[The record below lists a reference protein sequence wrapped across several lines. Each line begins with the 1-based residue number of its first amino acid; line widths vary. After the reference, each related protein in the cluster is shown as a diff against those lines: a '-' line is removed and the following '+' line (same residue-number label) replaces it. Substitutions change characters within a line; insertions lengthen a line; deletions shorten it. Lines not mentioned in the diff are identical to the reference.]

1 MMVHFIHNS
10 MNGQSAK
17 RLLAALLLLMM
28 SGLATAKHQ
37 ALTLDQAGDRYPL
50 AHTLMVLEDPQQ
62 ALTITEVA
70 QAAAAARFRPAMQ
83 GHANIDLN
91 FGYTRSAWWF
101 ALPFSVAAN
110 APAQWLLEIGYPSLD
125 RVEVYVPQAG
135 GGYSRQ
141 VAGDLQPFA
150 ERPYPHRNL
159 VFPLALTPGGS
170 QTVYLRV
177 TSAGNLTL
185 PATLWQPEALTRSD
199 QRSYTLL
206 SLYYGML
213 LALGLYNLLLYLA
226 IRDSTFLAYVAF
238 TLSMA
243 VGQASMNGFGNQF
256 IWPDWPA
263 FGNIALPSGMAATG
277 FFGAIFTR
285 LFLGLGRR
293 AKRLDQCILGCAA
306 LFALAAFAP
315 LLLPYQPVAIMVS
328 MFGLLFTGVA
338 VYAGVY
344 CLRRDYPGARYFL
357 LAWTLLLLGVAV
369 LAMRNMGWVPT
380 TTLTLHSMQI
390 GSALELLLLSFA
402 LADRINVMRREKD
415 QATEAALAAKHE
427 MVETLRLS
435 EQALEG
441 RVAERTRTLEEV
453 NSQLRDKER
462 ELEHLARHDALTG
475 LANRLFLNDRIER
488 AVARARRTGSS
499 VALLMIDLDGFKQ
512 VNDAHGHAVGDE
524 LLVVIAGRLRE
535 CVRESD
541 TVARL
546 GGDEFV
552 VLLEDTRYPEGT
564 SQIVEKLIAAVRAP
578 TMLDAG
584 SIEVSASIG
593 IACTPQHTNDA
604 DDLLER
610 ADAAMYNA
618 KAAGRNCWSMATENP
633 AA

>member
-1 MMVHFIHNS
+1 
-10 MNGQSAK
+10 
-17 RLLAALLLLMM
+17 
-28 SGLATAKHQ
+28 
-37 ALTLDQAGDRYPL
+37 
-50 AHTLMVLEDPQQ
+50 
-62 ALTITEVA
+62 
-70 QAAAAARFRPAMQ
+70 
-83 GHANIDLN
+83 
-91 FGYTRSAWWF
+91 
-101 ALPFSVAAN
+101 
-110 APAQWLLEIGYPSLD
+110 
-125 RVEVYVPQAG
+125 
-135 GGYSRQ
+135 
-141 VAGDLQPFA
+141 
-150 ERPYPHRNL
+150 
-159 VFPLALTPGGS
+159 
-170 QTVYLRV
+170 
-177 TSAGNLTL
+177 
-185 PATLWQPEALTRSD
+185 
-199 QRSYTLL
+199 
-206 SLYYGML
+206 ML

>member
-1 MMVHFIHNS
+1 MMSAIHNC
-10 MNGQSAK
+10 MTRLAAK
-17 RLLAALLLLMM
+17 RLLAMLLLLMV
-28 SGLATAKHQ
+28 SGLAAANHQ
-37 ALTLDQAGDRYPL
+37 ALTLEHTRDSYPL
-50 AHTLMVLEDPQQ
+50 AGALMVLEDPQQ
-62 ALTITEVA
+62 TMTISEVV
-70 QAAAAARFRPAMQ
+70 QASAAVRFRPALQ
-83 GHANIDLN
+83 DHAKVDLN
-91 FGYTRSAWWF
+91 LGYSRSAWWF

-110 APAQWLLEIGYPSLD
+110 APAHWLLEIGYPSLD

-159 VFPLALTPGGS
+159 VFPLALTPGAS

-185 PATLWQPEALTRSD
+185 PVTLWQPEALTRSD

-226 IRDSTFLAYVAF
+226 IRDTTFLAYVAF
-238 TLSMA
+238 TLCMA
-243 VGQASMNGFGNQF
+243 IGQASMNGFGNQF

-263 FGNIALPSGMAATG
+263 WGNIALPSGMAATG

-285 LFLGLGRR
+285 LFLGTHRR
-293 AKRLDQCILGCAA
+293 APLLDRCILGCTG
-306 LFALAAFAP
+306 LFAFAAISP
-315 LLLPYQPVAIMVS
+315 LLLSYQFAAILVS
-328 MFGLLFTGVA
+328 MLGIMFSAVA
-338 VYAGVY
+338 VAGGLH
-344 CLRRDYPGARYFL
+344 CLRRNYPGARYFL

-415 QATEAALAAKHE
+415 LATKAALTAKNE

-435 EQALEG
+435 EHALES
-441 RVAERTRTLEEV
+441 RVIDRTRTLEEV
-453 NSQLRDKER
+453 NSRLRDKER

-488 AVARARRTGSS
+488 AVARARRTGNS

-524 LLVVIAGRLRE
+524 LLVIIANRLRE
-535 CVRESD
+535 SVRETD

-552 VLLEDTRYPEGT
+552 VLLEDTKHPEGT
-564 SQIVEKLIAAVRAP
+564 SQIVDKLIAAVRMPAL
-578 TMLDAG
+578 LDAG
-584 SIEVSASIG
+584 AIVVSASIG
-593 IACTPQHTNDA
+593 IACTPQHTGDA

-610 ADAAMYNA
+610 ADAAMYTA
-618 KAAGRNCWSMATENP
+618 KAAGRNRWSMAAENP
-633 AA
+633 DA

>member
-1 MMVHFIHNS
+1 MMTTTHNR
-10 MNGQSAK
+10 MAGRTA
-17 RLLAALLLLMM
+17 RCLLAMLFLVI
-28 SGLATAKHQ
+28 SGLAAANHQ
-37 ALTLDQAGDRYPL
+37 PLVLDQARDRYPL
-50 AHTLMVLEDPQQ
+50 AGTLMVLEDPQRT
-62 ALTITEVA
+62 LTIDDVV
-70 QAAAAARFRPAMQ
+70 QAASAARFRPALT
-83 GHANIDLN
+83 GHADIDLN
-91 FGYTRSAWWF
+91 FGYTRSVWWF
-101 ALPFSVAAN
+101 ALPLNLAAN
-110 APAQWLLEIGYPSLD
+110 TPVRWLLEIGFPSLD

-135 GGYSRQ
+135 GGYTRQ

-150 ERPYPHRNL
+150 ERPWPHRNL
-159 VFPLALTPGGS
+159 VFPLALTPGTS

-226 IRDSTFLAYVAF
+226 IRDTTFLAYVAF
-238 TLSMA
+238 TLCMA

-285 LFLGLGRR
+285 LFLGTHRC
-293 AKRLDQCILGCAA
+293 APQLDRSILGCAA
-306 LFALAAFAP
+306 LFALAALSP

-328 MFGLLFTGVA
+328 LFGLLFTAVA

-344 CLRRDYPGARYFL
+344 CLRRGYPGARYFL

-415 QATEAALAAKHE
+415 RATKDALAAKQE
-427 MVETLRLS
+427 MVETLRQS
-435 EQALEG
+435 EQVLES
-441 RVAERTRTLEEV
+441 RVIERTRTLEEV
-453 NSQLRDKER
+453 NNQLRDKER

-488 AVARARRTGSS
+488 AVARARRSGGN

-524 LLVVIAGRLRE
+524 LLVIIAGRLRE
-535 CVRESD
+535 SVRETD

-552 VLLEDTRYPEGT
+552 VLLEDTRHPEGT
-564 SQIVEKLIAAVRAP
+564 SQIVEKLIAAVRLP
-578 TMLDAG
+578 VMLDAG
-584 SIEVSASIG
+584 AIEVSASIG
-593 IACTPQHTNDA
+593 IACTPQHTDDA

-618 KAAGRNCWSMATENP
+618 KAAGRNRWSIAAENSGD
-633 AA
+633 